1 LKPRSSAPDHDAGQS
16 DIHASTAQGPVHCR
30 YERVRE
36 GAGAGPRPH
45 REVQALLAARG
56 LANVRLEMRGP
67 ETYAALTGYP
77 DAHFDFALVDGTD
90 RAGCVASVL
99 PKLRPGGWIY
109 LDNSDKDM
117 TLADGNLRRAEA
129 VLVEAARRCGGPV
142 RYFVDFSPTNFF
154 VEQGMLVQIT
164 AHS

>member
-1 LKPRSSAPDHDAGQS
+1 MTPANRISMHQQLKVLCIADMNVYAKGRARARALTERSRR
-16 DIHASTAQGPVHCR
+16 C
-30 YERVRE
+30 
-36 GAGAGPRPH
+36 
-45 REVQALLAARG
+45 LLRAVLRMCG
-56 LANVRLEMRGP
+56 SRSRLEMRGP